1 LREPLQEPW
10 EEPLEEPLELQA
22 EAQGQEQEQELYP
35 LGEQTEPDSEAE
47 EVEAEATE
55 AAVEDWKELATL
67 ERGATG
73 ESFDEEGYKM
83 DHVEG
88 QPEGEDWEELKW
100 SDGKEREQLPAM
112 VLFQA

>member
-47 EVEAEATE
+47 AEAEATE